1 LHGVDWK
8 SIRKKYRP
16 LVQRVHSRAE
26 LSDLL
31 AQMVSELSA
40 LHIFVRGG
48 DFREVPDRIALG
60 SLGAVLERDAEA
72 GGYVVR
78 HVYRN
83 DPDEPDRA
91 SPLAR
96 PISGR
101 RLRHGDVIEQVNG
114 VDTLS
119 VADLGVPLLNKAGK
133 QVLLRVRPA
142 DRGKPRNVI
151 VKPVTTVAAADLR
164 YHEWEYV
171 RRLETEKR
179 GKGEIGYV
187 HLRAMS
193 GGNFTEWAK
202 GYYPVFPRQ
211 GLIIDVR
218 DNRGGNIDSWI
229 LGRLLR
235 RPWFYWN
242 QRVGR
247 APMWNMQ
254 YAFRGHIVVLV
265 NESTASDGEAFAEGI
280 KRLKLGKVIGT
291 RTWGGE
297 IWLTSSNFLV
307 DRGIATAAEFG
318 VYGPEGAWLI
328 EGHGVE
334 PDVVVDN
341 LPHATF
347 KGKDVQLEAAIAYLQ
362 KRIKEKP
369 VPPPRVPKF
378 PNKAVRAVKE

>member
-1 LHGVDWK
+1 MHGVDWK
-8 SIRKKYRP
+8 AIRKKYRP
-16 LVQRVHSRAE
+16 LVDRVHSRAE

-48 DFREVPDRIALG
+48 DVREVPDRVALG
-60 SLGAVLERDAEA
+60 SLGAVLERDASA
-72 GGYVVR
+72 GGYMVR
-78 HVYRN
+78 HVYQS
-83 DPDEPDRA
+83 DPDEPGRA

-96 PISGR
+96 PLSGTR
-101 RLRHGDVIEQVNG
+101 VRLGDVIEMVNG
-114 VDTLS
+114 VETLS
-119 VADLGVPLLNKAGK
+119 VADLGLLLRNKSGK
-133 QVLLRVRPA
+133 QVLLRVKPA
-142 DRGKPRNVI
+142 NGKGRDVI
-151 VKPVTTVAAADLR
+151 VKPITTLAAEDLR
-164 YHEWEYV
+164 YHEWEHT
-171 RRLETEKR
+171 RRLRTETL

-187 HLRAMS
+187 HLRAM
-193 GGNFTEWAK
+193 GAGNFTEWAK
-202 GYYPVFPRQ
+202 GYYPVFTRA
-211 GLIIDVR
+211 GLIVDVR

-229 LGRLLR
+229 IGRLLR
-235 RPWFYWN
+235 KPWFYWN
-242 QRVGR
+242 QRVGQ
-247 APMWNMQ
+247 APRWNMQ
-254 YAFRGHIVVLV
+254 YAFRGHVVVLV
-265 NESTASDGEAFAEGI
+265 NEHTASDGEAFAEGI

-347 KGKDVQLEAAIAYLQ
+347 QGKDAQLEAAVAYLQ
-362 KRIKEKP
+362 KRIKEQP
-369 VPPPRVPKF
+369 VPPIQVPKF
-378 PNKAVRAVKE
+378 PQKAVRGDSE